1 MDKGDKIALITGA
14 TSGIGKAIALEL
26 SQRQLNVFIVAR
38 DEDRAR
44 TTIKEIEEK
53 TGNRPAYFIGDLE
66 CQRTIPVLAQIIKEK
81 LQRLDILIL
90 NAGAV
95 FTNRATTVE
104 GIERSMALNHFAP
117 IHLTSELMPL
127 LKESRPCRVINVSAG
142 AHLLS
147 PVDLEDFNFERNFG
161 GVKAYA
167 RSKMAAIMGFYEFA
181 SQYPEN
187 DIQFLSLHPGVIGTS
202 FSENNGKLYSFFMS
216 IFRPIMRSPA
226 SGAAPVVHLA
236 LSPELA
242 GKSGLYFNRFKEKK
256 SHALT
261 YDKAFR
267 QKVWDLTWQKIKEI
281 TE

>member
-14 TSGIGKAIALEL
+14 TSGIGKAIALDL
-26 SQRQLNVFIVAR
+26 SQRKLNVFIVAR
-38 DEDRAR
+38 DEGRAR
-44 TTIKEIEEK
+44 TTAKEIEEK
-53 TGNRPAYFIGDLE
+53 TGTRPSYFIGDLE
-66 CQRTIPVLAQIIKEK
+66 CQRMIPELAQRIKEK
-81 LQRLDILIL
+81 LHRLDILIL

-95 FTNRATTVE
+95 FKNRATTVE
-104 GIERSMALNHFAP
+104 GIERSMAVNHFAP
-117 IHLTSELMPL
+117 IHLTGELLPL

-147 PVDLEDFNFERNFG
+147 AVDLEDFNFERDFS

-167 RSKMAAIMGFYEFA
+167 RSKMAAIMGFYEFT
-181 SQYPEN
+181 SQYPGNE
-187 DIQFLSLHPGVIGTS
+187 IQFLSLHPGVVGTS

-216 IFRPIMRSPA
+216 ILRPIMRSPA

-236 LSPELA
+236 LSPELT
-242 GKSGLYFNRFKEKK
+242 GKSGLYFNRFKETK
-256 SHALT
+256 SHTLT
-261 YDKAFR
+261 YSKAVR

>member
-14 TSGIGKAIALEL
+14 TSGIGKAIALDL
-26 SQRQLNVFIVAR
+26 SQRKLKVFFVAR
-38 DEDRAR
+38 DEGRAR
-44 TTIKEIEEK
+44 TTAKEIEEK
-53 TGNRPAYFIGDLE
+53 TGNRPAYFIADIE
-66 CQRTIPVLAQIIKEK
+66 CQGSIPALAQRIKEK
-81 LQRLDILIL
+81 LLRLDILIL

-95 FTNRATTVE
+95 FKNRATTVE
-104 GIERSMALNHFAP
+104 GIERSMAVNHFAP
-117 IHLTSELMPL
+117 IHLTGELLPL
-127 LKESRPCRVINVSAG
+127 LKESKPCRVINVSAS

-147 PVDLEDFNFERNFG
+147 AVDLEDFNFERDFS

-167 RSKMAAIMGFYEFA
+167 RSKMSAIMGFYEFT
-181 SQYPEN
+181 SQYPGNE
-187 DIQFLSLHPGVIGTS
+187 IQFLSLHPGVVGTS

-216 IFRPIMRSPA
+216 ILRPLMRSPA

-236 LSPELA
+236 LSPELE
-242 GKSGLYFNRFKEKK
+242 GKSGLYFNRFKETK

-261 YDKAFR
+261 YNKAVR